1 MPSQNAVVY
10 DEPDVLDLYRK
21 FGDFTLGYFYGIAWA
36 ERAQELNGSTLQG
49 EPRALLDDCYTG
61 AWVRDITPDDTG
73 QHHPRG

>member
-1 MPSQNAVVY
+1 MLLCPSQNAVVY

-36 ERAQELNGSTLQG
+36 ERAQEVNGSALQG

-61 AWVRDITPDDTG
+61 AWVRDITPDPNTG
-73 QHHPRG
+73 DP